1 MAVEGGSTAPA
12 LPLPPRLSASSPH
25 FVGMLLTGNPSK
37 NLALGREEG
46 KEDEGGGLLVRRR
59 RRTSSPPVRGAV
71 TRPSPR
77 GASCAPCPVALPS
90 PRRSGLD
97 PEGGRWGL
105 KPGRNGVEGGR
116 TGPISDPGHPKRT
129 TIPAQT
135 WFQTGSLH
143 SGRIGDRSGPD
154 LEQPNEA

>member
-12 LPLPPRLSASSPH
+12 LPLPPRLSASSPP

-59 RRTSSPPVRGAV
+59 RRTSSPPMRCTV

-77 GASCAPCPVALPS
+77 AASYAMCPVALPS

-105 KPGRNGVEGGR
+105 KPGRNGVEGG
-116 TGPISDPGHPKRT
+116 
-129 TIPAQT
+129 
-135 WFQTGSLH
+135 
-143 SGRIGDRSGPD
+143 
-154 LEQPNEA
+154 

>member
-12 LPLPPRLSASSPH
+12 LPLPPRLSASSPP

-46 KEDEGGGLLVRRR
+46 KEDKGGGLLVRRR
-59 RRTSSPPVRGAV
+59 QRTSSPPVRGAV

-77 GASCAPCPVALPS
+77 AASCAPCPVALPS

-97 PEGGRWGL
+97 SEGWKVGIETGPEWGGRRPNRAYFIPAGL
-105 KPGRNGVEGGR
+105 EAIPGRIWSNR
-116 TGPISDPGHPKRT
+116 TRP
-129 TIPAQT
+129 
-135 WFQTGSLH
+135 
-143 SGRIGDRSGPD
+143 
-154 LEQPNEA
+154 